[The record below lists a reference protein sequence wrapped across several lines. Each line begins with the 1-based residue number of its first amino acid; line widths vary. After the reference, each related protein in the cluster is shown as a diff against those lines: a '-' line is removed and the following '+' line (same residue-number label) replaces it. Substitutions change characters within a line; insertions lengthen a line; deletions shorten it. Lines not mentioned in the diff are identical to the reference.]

1 MTTERMSPLRRRMIE
16 DMTIRGHG
24 EKTKLDYIRAIK
36 RFTAFLGRSPDSATA
51 EDLRAWQLHM
61 TEMNVSVTAFN
72 QAITVL
78 RFFFTVTCRRDELVR
93 HMRFRHAPQRLPVTL
108 SPEEVARLIEA
119 APGPGLK
126 YKAALSIAYGAG
138 LRASEIVNLKIG
150 DIDSERMLIRVDQGK
165 GRKDRNVMLSPSLL
179 ELLRDYWREAR
190 PQGWLFPGQQ
200 SVAPISARQLNRVV
214 HAATT
219 AAEISKRV
227 SMHTLRHSFATHLL
241 EENTDIR
248 VIQVLLGHAKLD
260 TTARYAHV
268 ATRTIRTVISP
279 LDAMRLG
286 RDREKTPP
294 A

>member
-36 RFTAFLGRSPDSATA
+36 RFTAFLGRSPDTATA
-51 EDLRAWQLHM
+51 EELRAWQLHM
-61 TEMNVSVTAFN
+61 SETNVSVSTFN

-78 RFFFTVTCRRDELVR
+78 RFFFTVTCGRDELAR
-93 HMRFRHAPQRLPVTL
+93 PLRCRRAPQRLPVTL
-108 SPEEVARLIEA
+108 SPEEAARLIEA

-126 YKAALSIAYGAG
+126 YKAALSVAYGAG
-138 LRASEIVNLKIG
+138 LRASEVVNLKLG
-150 DIDSERMLIRVDQGK
+150 DIDSDRMIIRVEQGK
-165 GRKDRNVMLSPSLL
+165 GRKDRHVMLSQHLL
-179 ELLRDYWREAR
+179 GLLRDYWREAR
-190 PQGWLFPGQQ
+190 PQGWLFPGRPP
-200 SVAPISARQLNRVV
+200 VTPISTRQLNRAV
-214 HAATT
+214 HAAAE
-219 AAEISKRV
+219 AAGIGKRA
-227 SMHTLRHSFATHLL
+227 SLHTLRHSFATHLL
-241 EENTDIR
+241 EQSTDIR

-268 ATRTIRTVISP
+268 ATRTIRDVMSP
-279 LDAMRLG
+279 LDAGRLN